1 MLFSVPYPPSLFPL
15 SVWNTPVRLLHC
27 EAPQKLQI
35 AFQILAEIIKYAQQ
49 YKDNRSYHIAYK
61 KAKNPDAYFRRYES
75 QIILYDGARRVLEQ
89 AGIKLKGLNVDKL
102 RAEYQALETQKKEL
116 TATYKNY
123 EKEVQD
129 LKRKQ
134 ENLDRFLGRTQT
146 DPVQDQ
152 QAKNKNHSL

>member
-1 MLFSVPYPPSLFPL
+1 MYSSVISNSPNKAYHLI
-15 SVWNTPVRLLHC
+15 
-27 EAPQKLQI
+27 Q
-35 AFQILAEIIKYAQQ
+35 AF
-49 YKDNRSYHIAYK
+49 
-61 KAKNPDAYFRRYES
+61 
-75 QIILYDGARRVLEQ
+75 
-89 AGIKLKGLNVDKL
+89 KLKGLNVDKL